1 MRSLKFE
8 LKLVAALGR
17 LEDHPERIR
26 GGVRALLSS
35 DGLCPGELK
44 LPAHGEFSDALAVT
58 RRPVRR
64 TLSFTAS
71 ARCGADTAH
80 VISRLSASS

>member
-1 MRSLKFE
+1 MRLLKFE

-44 LPAHGEFSDALAVT
+44 LPAH
-58 RRPVRR
+58 
-64 TLSFTAS
+64 
-71 ARCGADTAH
+71 
-80 VISRLSASS
+80 

>member
-26 GGVRALLSS
+26 RGARALLRS
-35 DGLCPGELK
+35 DGLRSGELK
-44 LPAHGEFSDALAVT
+44 LPAHGRLGSAGGHTVARALNA
-58 RRPVRR
+58 
-64 TLSFTAS
+64 
-71 ARCGADTAH
+71 
-80 VISRLSASS
+80 